1 MQLHNDH
8 DIDTLLTMPS
18 KKKKKG
24 QRKKAKA
31 DKNKDGGGRDDD
43 NDAEIAMTTM
53 TALPFCSSFYVHSTF
68 FGRIIKSPTWEFW
81 PFPHI
86 F

>member
-1 MQLHNDH
+1 MVWYLRPCHSDKSLLVTIESRTKQQCKTH

-31 DKNKDGGGRDDD
+31 DKKDRGEDKEAVTVAAVDSQMQR
-43 NDAEIAMTTM
+43 
-53 TALPFCSSFYVHSTF
+53 L
-68 FGRIIKSPTWEFW
+68 
-81 PFPHI
+81 
-86 F
+86 